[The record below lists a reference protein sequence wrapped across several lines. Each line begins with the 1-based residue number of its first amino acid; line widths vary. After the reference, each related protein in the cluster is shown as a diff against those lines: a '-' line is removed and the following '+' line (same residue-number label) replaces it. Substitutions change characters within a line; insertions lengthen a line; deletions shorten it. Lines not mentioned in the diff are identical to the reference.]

1 MDLRVI
7 RNSLSSLSSPAF
19 ISLSSSTLTPNLYT
33 YTRGDTTNEIIS
45 SEMLYSPSIRQ
56 HIT

>member
-45 SEMLYSPSIRQ
+45 SEML
-56 HIT
+56 